1 MMPRHQS
8 LVANLLMAVGGTPWI
23 AMMGWVIAIFLL
35 NVPGESPRVF
45 MLDPIGMVGLMI
57 TVYVS
62 SIVLTGIGFWWSVAI
77 TQKYPNL
84 CSSVV
89 TALRVIVGVVMGLP
103 LLWLAFI
110 SVFKIS

>member
-1 MMPRHQS
+1 M
-8 LVANLLMAVGGTPWI
+8 VVGGTSWI
-23 AMMGWVIAIFLL
+23 AMLGWVIAIFLL
-35 NVPGESPRVF
+35 NKPGESPLVF

-57 TVYVS
+57 AVYVC
-62 SIVLTGIGFWWSVAI
+62 SIVLTGIGFLWSVAL
-77 TQKYPNL
+77 TRKYPNL

-89 TALRVIVGVVMGLP
+89 TALRAMVGVVMGLP